1 MKRLTLFSILLLVF
15 ALQASA
21 SLTTNFTSGFANSG
35 FIPDNN
41 FSGWTD
47 TRNLNVTEYAG
58 FTVTDVQVTLNVSG
72 GWNGDL
78 YGYLVHGSGF
88 VVLLNRV
95 GQTGTAGQT
104 YGYGEAGFT
113 GVSLIDGQSFTS
125 IQNYGGSYSATSALN
140 GGSYSSAGGTLNT
153 SFDGSGVNGDW
164 TLFLSDMSTGDISQI
179 TGWSLT
185 ITAVPEPTTWAMI
198 IFGTAFGGWHLNRWR
213 TKRS

>member
-1 MKRLTLFSILLLVF
+1 MKRLTLLSFLLLAF
-15 ALQASA
+15 AVQVSA
-21 SLTTNFTSGFANSG
+21 SLTTNFTSGFANNG

-41 FSGWTD
+41 LNGWTD
-47 TRNLNVTEYAG
+47 THNLSLTEYTG

-88 VVLLNRV
+88 VVLLDRV
-95 GQTGTAGQT
+95 GRTGTAGQT
-104 YGYGEAGFT
+104 FGYGEAGFT
-113 GVSLIDGQSFTS
+113 GVSLVDGQSLTS
-125 IQNYGGSYSATSALN
+125 IQNYGGSYSSAAALN
-140 GGSYSSAGGTLNT
+140 GGSYGSAGGTLNT
-153 SFDGSGVNGDW
+153 SFDGTSVNGDW
-164 TLFLSDMSTGDISQI
+164 TLFLSDMSSGDISQI

-198 IFGTAFGGWHLNRWR
+198 IFAVTFVGWNLTRCR